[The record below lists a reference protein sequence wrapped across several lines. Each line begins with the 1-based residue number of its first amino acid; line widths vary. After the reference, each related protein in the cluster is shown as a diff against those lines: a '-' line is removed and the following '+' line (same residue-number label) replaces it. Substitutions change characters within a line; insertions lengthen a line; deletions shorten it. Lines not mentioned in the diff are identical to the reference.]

1 MAVSCLTGVA
11 FGLLRKE
18 EAVIG
23 SEIIEFVIMLC
34 GVAMLFY
41 TIGRDKNENKSEEKN
56 TKK

>member
-1 MAVSCLTGVA
+1 MAVSYLTGEVL
-11 FGLLRKE
+11 GLLRKE
-18 EAVIG
+18 ETV
-23 SEIIEFVIMLC
+23 SVSDIIEFVIMLC

>member
-11 FGLLRKE
+11 KGLLRKE

-41 TIGRDKNENKSEEKN
+41 TNNKKKNENNSEEKS

>member
-41 TIGRDKNENKSEEKN
+41 TIGRDKNDSKSENTN

>member
-1 MAVSCLTGVA
+1 MAVSCLTGVVQ
-11 FGLLRKE
+11 GLLRKE

>member
-11 FGLLRKE
+11 KGLLRKE

-23 SEIIEFVIMLC
+23 SEIIEFVITLC

>member
-11 FGLLRKE
+11 KGLLRKE

>member
-11 FGLLRKE
+11 FGLLGKE

-41 TIGRDKNENKSEEKN
+41 TIGRDKNENKS
-56 TKK
+56 

>member
-34 GVAMLFY
+34 AVAMLFY

>member
-1 MAVSCLTGVA
+1 MAVSYLTGVA

>member
-41 TIGRDKNENKSEEKN
+41 TIGRDKDENKSEEKN

>member
-1 MAVSCLTGVA
+1 MVVSCLTGVA
-11 FGLLRKE
+11 KGLLRKE